1 MHPGLNVWLDAGAD
15 PVSVQPITM
24 DFVDYSRLIGK
35 AEPNGF
41 ELRLTIAYLHLEEG
55 EPKTIKD
62 VHQWARRR
70 SVVVEEVEE
79 APDPTQ
85 LDRSPA

>member
-1 MHPGLNVWLDAGAD
+1 MHPGLKVWLDGAPA
-15 PVSVQPITM
+15 PVPVQPITM

-35 AEPNGF
+35 ADPNGF

-79 APDPTQ
+79 TPDPTQ
-85 LDRSPA
+85 SGPSPG